1 MLEIKNLSKTYDDIK
16 VIDDL
21 SFFANKGEI
30 LGLLGP
36 NGAGKTTTLEILVG
50 LTKANHGEITL
61 DNISLFKNTEEI
73 KEKIGFVSED
83 IPLYEHLTGEEYL
96 LFICRMR
103 NIKSSDS
110 KILIADY
117 AKQFDLVDK
126 MNSFIS
132 SYSKG
137 MKQKLSIIS
146 ALIHSPTIL
155 ILDEPLTGVDP
166 ISSRIIK
173 NYLKEYAQKG
183 NIVIFSSHILEMIE
197 KLCDKIILI
206 NKGKIVYF
214 NYLNDLLTNKN
225 INNIEELFNK

>member
-16 VIDDL
+16 VVDDL

-61 DNISLFKNTEEI
+61 DNISLFKNTEKI
-73 KEKIGFVSED
+73 KGKIGFVSED

-96 LFICRMR
+96 LFICKMR

-110 KILIADY
+110 KILINDY
-117 AKQFDLVDK
+117 AKQFDLIDK

-166 ISSRIIK
+166 ISSKIIK
-173 NYLKEYAQKG
+173 KYLKEYAQKG
-183 NIVIFSSHILEMIE
+183 NIVIFSSHILEMVE

-214 NYLNDLLTNKN
+214 NYLNDLLINNN

>member
-16 VIDDL
+16 VVDDL

-61 DNISLFKNTEEI
+61 DNISLFKNTEKI
-73 KEKIGFVSED
+73 KGKIGFVSED

-96 LFICRMR
+96 LFICKMR

-110 KILIADY
+110 KILINDY
-117 AKQFDLVDK
+117 AKQFDLIDK

-166 ISSRIIK
+166 ISSTIIK

-183 NIVIFSSHILEMIE
+183 NIVIFSSHILEMVE

-214 NYLNDLLTNKN
+214 NYLNDLLTNNN